1 MKETKKIFA
10 LTVVVGMVITIV
22 IADLIVDA
30 LTPMKSLAFTYR
42 LIVNVCTVIIFALI
56 YFMVSTHT
64 FFDSGKLREP
74 VRARRALLT
83 Q

>member
-1 MKETKKIFA
+1 MKETRKIFA
-10 LTVVVGMVITIV
+10 LTIVVGMVMTIV

-56 YFMVSTHT
+56 YWW
-64 FFDSGKLREP
+64 KK
-74 VRARRALLT
+74 
-83 Q
+83 

>member
-1 MKETKKIFA
+1 MKEKIFA
-10 LTVVVGMVITIV
+10 LTIVVGMVITIV

-42 LIVNVCTVIIFALI
+42 LIVNVCTIIIFALI
-56 YFMVSTHT
+56 YKSNARSRTGRIATVM
-64 FFDSGKLREP
+64 KL
-74 VRARRALLT
+74 L

>member
-1 MKETKKIFA
+1 MKETRKIFT
-10 LTVVVGMVITIV
+10 LTIVVGIVITIV

-56 YFMVSTHT
+56 YWW
-64 FFDSGKLREP
+64 KK
-74 VRARRALLT
+74 
-83 Q
+83 

>member
-1 MKETKKIFA
+1 MKETKKTFA
-10 LTVVVGMVITIV
+10 LTIVVGMVITIV

-56 YFMVSTHT
+56 YWW
-64 FFDSGKLREP
+64 KR
-74 VRARRALLT
+74 
-83 Q
+83 

>member
-1 MKETKKIFA
+1 MKEKRKIFT
-10 LTVVVGMVITIV
+10 LTIVVGIVITIV

-56 YFMVSTHT
+56 YWW
-64 FFDSGKLREP
+64 KK
-74 VRARRALLT
+74 
-83 Q
+83 

>member
-10 LTVVVGMVITIV
+10 LTIVVGMVMTIV

-56 YFMVSTHT
+56 YWW
-64 FFDSGKLREP
+64 KR
-74 VRARRALLT
+74 
-83 Q
+83 

>member
-1 MKETKKIFA
+1 MKETKKTFA

-30 LTPMKSLAFTYR
+30 LTPMKSFAFTYR

-56 YFMVSTHT
+56 YWW
-64 FFDSGKLREP
+64 KR
-74 VRARRALLT
+74 
-83 Q
+83 

>member
-1 MKETKKIFA
+1 MKETKRIFA
-10 LTVVVGMVITIV
+10 LTIVVGMVITIV

-56 YFMVSTHT
+56 
-64 FFDSGKLREP
+64 
-74 VRARRALLT
+74 ARRVLLT
-83 Q
+83 HEGKKVDRINE

>member
-1 MKETKKIFA
+1 MKETRKIFA
-10 LTVVVGMVITIV
+10 LTIVVGMVITIV

-56 YFMVSTHT
+56 YWW
-64 FFDSGKLREP
+64 KK
-74 VRARRALLT
+74 
-83 Q
+83 

>member
-1 MKETKKIFA
+1 MKESKKILA

-42 LIVNVCTVIIFALI
+42 LIVNVCTVIILALI
-56 YFMVSTHT
+56 YFMVSPR
-64 FFDSGKLREP
+64 REES
-74 VRARRALLT
+74 
-83 Q
+83 